1 MWGFVADSV
10 SGRLCR
16 AYAGWFGHFPASC
29 QSDSGVP
36 ALAITLIVL
45 LAAFILVRMVIGARR
60 PR

>member
-10 SGRLCR
+10 SGHLCR
-16 AYAGWFGHFPASC
+16 GYAGLFGAFPASC
-29 QSDSGVP
+29 QSDSGTP

-45 LAAFILVRMVIGARR
+45 FAGFVLVRMAMAARR